1 MTPDPTVGGSL
12 AWAFWFLGEIAFKWG
27 PGAVVSVV
35 GTAPSTGEALPPP
48 TAITSAVTPVQ
59 VVQYLQ
65 TASGP
70 DAYNAMFNNWSA
82 FVTLSLLLTLCF
94 AAIVIYCSIRMFQI
108 RQGERR
114 RFAALQETVAAHDVP
129 KTQLRWARVLEE
141 ANSEDE
147 RTWRLAVLEADIMLN
162 ELLDSLGYKGE
173 TMADKMRATDRATF
187 NNIDLAWE
195 AHSFRNR
202 IAHQSN
208 QQPLDQ
214 REVRRVISMYERVF
228 REFRFIE

>member
-1 MTPDPTVGGSL
+1 MNPDPNVNPL
-12 AWAFWFLGEIAFKWG
+12 AWAFWYLGEIAFKWV
-27 PGAVVSVV
+27 PGAVVATV
-35 GTAPSTGEALPPP
+35 GTAPATDTPIPPP
-48 TAITSAVTPVQ
+48 TTISDPITPVQ

-70 DAYNAMFNNWSA
+70 GGYDATFNSWSA
-82 FVTLSLLLTLCF
+82 FVAFSLLVTLCLT
-94 AAIVIYCSIRMFQI
+94 ALIVYCCIRMFQI

-114 RFAALQETVAAHDVP
+114 KFAAMQQTVASHDVP

-141 ANSEDE
+141 ANSPDE

-162 ELLDSLGYKGE
+162 ELLDSLGYRGE
-173 TMADKMRATDRATF
+173 TMADKMRAADRATF
-187 NNIDLAWE
+187 HTLDMAWE
-195 AHSFRNR
+195 AHTFRNR

-214 REVRRVISMYERVF
+214 REVRRVISLYERVF